1 MPDLFVYVHSGTCS
15 PTRPPAEACCGGMCL
30 FVCMFNVCTFKLMVS
45 FDLIR
50 AEQVREKVLQ
60 REQRLLL
67 GT

>member
-1 MPDLFVYVHSGTCS
+1 
-15 PTRPPAEACCGGMCL
+15 MCL
-30 FVCMFNVCTFKLMVS
+30 FVCVFNICTFKLMVS